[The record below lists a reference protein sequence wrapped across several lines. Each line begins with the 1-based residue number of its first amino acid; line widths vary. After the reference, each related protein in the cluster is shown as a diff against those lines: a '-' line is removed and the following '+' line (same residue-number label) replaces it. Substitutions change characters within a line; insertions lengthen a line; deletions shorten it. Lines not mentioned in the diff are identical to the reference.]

1 MPSTIPYDELP
12 YRPCRPLALPIYKQD
27 QGQKQR
33 SGLVLVDTGNA
44 DVVVACSTS
53 SLSRG
58 GFDVELAEW
67 HRAGL
72 LASSIVRVH
81 KLLTP
86 DKGLIAEQLD
96 TLTPGDWAP
105 GQLR

>member
-27 QGQKQR
+27 QGQKQC
-33 SGLVLVDTGNA
+33 SGLVLLDTGNA
-44 DVVVACSTS
+44 DVVVACITS
-53 SLSRG
+53 SLSQG

-72 LASSIVRVH
+72 PASSVVRAH
-81 KLLTP
+81 KLLTLE
-86 DKGLIAEQLD
+86 KVLIAD
-96 TLTPGDWAP
+96 
-105 GQLR
+105 